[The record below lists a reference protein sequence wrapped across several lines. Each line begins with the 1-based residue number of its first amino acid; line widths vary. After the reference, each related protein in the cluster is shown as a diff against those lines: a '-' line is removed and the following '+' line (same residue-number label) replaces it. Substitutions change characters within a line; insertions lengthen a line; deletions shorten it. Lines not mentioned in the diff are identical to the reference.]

1 MKLKD
6 STDLRAIASDL
17 PESDLDDLKSTND
30 ALCAIRRKIVSIEA
44 LIQRASSYA
53 ENLGNAD
60 RVKQDECRVVTLVFE
75 LEARIENVLT
85 FVEAAEVAS

>member
-1 MKLKD
+1 MKSKD
-6 STDLRAIASDL
+6 STALCAIASGL

-30 ALCAIRRKIVSIEA
+30 ALCAIRRKLVSIEA

-53 ENLGNAD
+53 ENLGCPE
-60 RVKQDECRVVTLVFE
+60 RVEQDENRVVTLVFE

-85 FVEAAEVAS
+85 FAEAAEVAS